1 MLLPRVGSKDVL
13 TTWQV
18 IAICVLILLVRQPIP
33 PSVFLCNFHESSRV
47 IGELVKTVGRKETV
61 DIRCVV
67 PLVMSDALAHAALVG
82 QIEDR
87 PGIAERDFSSTKEVL
102 VVKINAESRWYTRF
116 QSPAKMDEQV
126 SGYRNIISLSR

>member
-1 MLLPRVGSKDVL
+1 ML
-13 TTWQV
+13 TTWHV

-33 PSVFLCNFHESSRV
+33 PSVFLCNFYETSRV
-47 IGELVKTVGRKETV
+47 IGELVKTVGHKETV

-67 PLVMSDALAHAALVG
+67 PLVMSDALAHAALIS

-87 PGIAERDFSSTKEVL
+87 PDIAERDFSSTKEVL
-102 VVKINAESRWYTRF
+102 VVKNNTESQWYTRR

-126 SGYRNIISLSR
+126 SGYRNIIFLSR